1 MFRRKTKSAL
11 LVDFDNIVGATNGDF
26 GRKIPNWMAWL
37 EDGKFDGGRSRRNFL
52 VKRVYWHAQND
63 GYRSAFE
70 GNGFEAITCRS
81 FVDNKSTAD
90 MIIALDAL
98 ELTYGQKTIQE
109 YVLLTTDTD
118 FVPLV
123 EKLGNRSK
131 QTVNAGNRD
140 NLSYGVFSDH
150 ADIVIAIDALK
161 GAFRYER
168 KKSLFNRLKDRWRQA
183 REHVAKRK
191 ADRDRAESRGSQAQS
206 CGDRADRKPKSA
218 HPRTGPPKSTGG
230 KSWWQPQPSTL
241 PELAHGLRGSK
252 SAAGRSIAHWRII
265 CRSTQRSAGLHILVA
280 AVTTRCSSSSR
291 ASAAICGCTSIIV
304 GAAAS
309 ASGRRI
315 DLLWETHL
323 FTVTQRGGDPR
334 NHPRAIGRETWI
346 PASRGNDTRICA
358 RDGYLLSSLPIFGQG
373 RAVSLCS
380 ASTCS
385 SAWATCST
393 WASAP
398 LGPITWMP
406 KGMPL

>member
-98 ELTYGQKTIQE
+98 ESTYGQKTIQE

-168 KKSLFNRLKDRWRQA
+168 KKSLFNRLGDRWRQA

-191 ADRDRAESRGSQAQS
+191 ADRDEQKAEEAR
-206 CGDRADRKPKSA
+206 RK
-218 HPRTGPPKSTGG
+218 
-230 KSWWQPQPSTL
+230 
-241 PELAHGLRGSK
+241 
-252 SAAGRSIAHWRII
+252 AAETERIA
-265 CRSTQRSAGLHILVA
+265 AEK
-280 AVTTRCSSSSR
+280 R
-291 ASAAICGCTSIIV
+291 ASTHRTAEIDGRKKLMATAADHIARI
-304 GAAAS
+304 GARS
-309 ASGRRI
+309 PGLQIGRRTI
-315 DLLWETHL
+315 NRTLANHMPEYTTVGGSAYLGCGGYNKMLEQLTSVRSDLRLHKYY
-323 FTVTQRGGDPR
+323 RGG
-334 NHPRAIGRETWI
+334 
-346 PASRGNDTRICA
+346 RGISFRPPN
-358 RDGYLLSSLPIFGQG
+358 
-373 RAVSLCS
+373 
-380 ASTCS
+380 
-385 SAWATCST
+385 
-393 WASAP
+393 
-398 LGPITWMP
+398 
-406 KGMPL
+406 